1 MNPSLLTIKLTHYD
15 LGPIYVR
22 IWEDATWWTRRRT
35 WTCPDDPELGS
46 FEDTD
51 FEEAPGTIDRLL
63 LAARDAAS
71 RPVEGVGH
79 NADRL
84 SSLA

>member
-1 MNPSLLTIKLTHYD
+1 MNPSVVPIQLTHYD
-15 LGPIYVR
+15 LGPMWVR
-22 IWEDATWWTRRRT
+22 IAEDATWWFRRRH
-35 WTCPDDPELGS
+35 WTCDDDPELGV

-51 FEEAPGTIDRLL
+51 FEEAPVTIDRLL

-71 RPVEGVGH
+71 RKVEGVGH